1 MNILQVEQGERIQ
14 TMIHTRDIEHGE
26 NRFLFM
32 VTRAGTVKRL
42 PVITLKN
49 LRSNGIRALRM
60 EEGRCSDRRP

>member
-1 MNILQVEQGERIQ
+1 
-14 TMIHTRDIEHGE
+14 MIHTRDIEHGE

-60 EEGRCSDRRP
+60 EAVSYTHLLRQRRNVYHAR